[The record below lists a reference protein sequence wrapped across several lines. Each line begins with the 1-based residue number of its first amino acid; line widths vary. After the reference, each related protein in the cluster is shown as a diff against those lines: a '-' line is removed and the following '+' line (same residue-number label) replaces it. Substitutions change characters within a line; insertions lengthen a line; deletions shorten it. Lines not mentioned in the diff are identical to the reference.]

1 MPDDPR
7 SDRDLLVGQHWEIPV
22 TDEFVTGVLR
32 GVRRRR
38 AWRRAAGGG
47 ALMMLAGVVAV
58 VIGLA
63 GGAAPGPPVGMTP
76 APVTP
81 SDPPLDGFR
90 IDRLPAGVHAVRPD
104 SWRTCAMSAVPYDCP
119 DPRPGDPTAG
129 NAARRFDRGVGVYL
143 WVLVLRPET
152 TTPAADRAQ
161 ITAWLNEWAT
171 ADRTPIETFDAPAG
185 RAQVLASIGS
195 EVTVYSVAITTGD
208 GVVISIS
215 GAAGLTV
222 ADLKDVAM
230 GIRAA
235 S

>member
-1 MPDDPR
+1 
-7 SDRDLLVGQHWEIPV
+7 L

-38 AWRRAAGGG
+38 AGRRAAAAG
-47 ALMMLAGVVAV
+47 ALMMLVGVVAV

-76 APVTP
+76 APVAV

-90 IDRLPAGVHAVRPD
+90 IDRLPAGVHAVLPD
-104 SWRTCAMSAVPYDCP
+104 SWRTCAVSAVPYDCP

-129 NAARRFDRGVGVYL
+129 NSARRFDRGVGMYL
-143 WVLVLRPET
+143 WVIVLRPEA

-161 ITAWLNEWAT
+161 ITAWLRGWTT
-171 ADRTPIETFDAPAG
+171 ADRTPVETFDAPAG
-185 RAQVLASIGS
+185 RAQVLAGAGS
-195 EVTVYSVAITTGD
+195 EATFYSVAITTGD

-222 ADLKDVAM
+222 ADLKDIAM

-235 S
+235 R